1 MIAEEK
7 IIVALDT
14 QDEERFLTLLNHLQ
28 GHKVWVKIGMECFYA
43 LGPSALIKAK
53 ENGFKVFLD
62 LKLHDI
68 PNTVAKSLKALSP
81 LPFDM
86 INVHA
91 AGGSEMMKRAS
102 EVIHGIPRRPFLIAV
117 TQLTS
122 TSQMMMNDEQKV
134 PGDLLQSVTHYGR
147 LAKDCG
153 LDGVVSSPLET
164 QAIKLICGSKFLT
177 ITPGIRPKSSS
188 SDDQVRITTPVEA
201 LRLGTDYMVIGRPI
215 TEAPSPGEALK
226 EILKR

>member
-1 MIAEEK
+1 MISEEK

-14 QDEERFLTLLNHLQ
+14 QDKERFKSLLSALE
-28 GHKVWVKIGMECFYA
+28 GKKVWVKIGMECFYA
-43 LGPSALIKAK
+43 LGPSSVTLAK
-53 ENGFKVFLD
+53 EKGFPVFLD

-68 PNTVAKSLKALSP
+68 PNTVAKSLSALSV

-91 AGGSEMMKRAS
+91 AGGSEMMKKAA
-102 EVIHGIPRRPFLIAV
+102 EVVHGIPRRPLLIAV

-122 TSQMMMNDEQKV
+122 TSQAQMNQEQRIE
-134 PGDLLQSVTHYGR
+134 GDLLQSVSHFAR

-164 QAIKLICGSKFLT
+164 QAIKLICGSSFLT
-177 ITPGIRPKSSS
+177 VTPGIRPKSSS
-188 SDDQVRITTPVEA
+188 SDDQVRITTPAEA
-201 LRLGTDYMVIGRPI
+201 IRLGTDFMVIGRPI
-215 TEAPSPGEALK
+215 TSAPSPREALA
-226 EILKR
+226 EIIKG